1 MMNCKIVEFFLK
13 KFRGKWTFFDPNI
26 FILREKEKRFRHEI
40 AGVIMVDETISITG
54 RLSPPAGNGRIAF
67 VSPYFPSFLFPLYH
81 NWRNVLDTS
90 FSSPKERREKRR
102 VCFEENIRSEEICI
116 NPLILFPH

>member
-1 MMNCKIVEFFLK
+1 MNCKIVEFFLK

-54 RLSPPAGNGRIAF
+54 LTPCRKWQDCLRFSLFSIIF
-67 VSPYFPSFLFPLYH
+67 VSFVSQLAKRSGYFI
-81 NWRNVLDTS
+81 
-90 FSSPKERREKRR
+90 SSPKERREERR
-102 VCFEENIRSEEICI
+102 VCFEENIRSGETCI
-116 NPLILFPH
+116 NPILFPH

>member
-1 MMNCKIVEFFLK
+1 MNCKIVEFFLK

-54 RLSPPAGNGRIAF
+54 LTPCRKWQDCLRFSLFSIIF
-67 VSPYFPSFLFPLYH
+67 VSFVLQLAKRSGYERKKGEEKGLFP
-81 NWRNVLDTS
+81 
-90 FSSPKERREKRR
+90 
-102 VCFEENIRSEEICI
+102 FEENIRSGEICI
-116 NPLILFPH
+116 NPILFPH

>member
-1 MMNCKIVEFFLK
+1 MNCKIVEFFLK

-67 VSPYFPSFLFPLYH
+67 ASPYFPSFLFPLYY
-81 NWRNVLDTS
+81 NWRNVLDT
-90 FSSPKERREKRR
+90 KERREKRR
-102 VCFEENIRSEEICI
+102 VCFEENIRSGEICI
-116 NPLILFPH
+116 NPILFPH

>member
-1 MMNCKIVEFFLK
+1 MNCKIVEFFLK

-67 VSPYFPSFLFPLYH
+67 VSPYFPSFLFPLYY
-81 NWRNVLDTS
+81 NWRNVLDT
-90 FSSPKERREKRR
+90 KERREKRR
-102 VCFEENIRSEEICI
+102 VCFEENIRSGETCI
-116 NPLILFPH
+116 NPILFPHEEYYSV